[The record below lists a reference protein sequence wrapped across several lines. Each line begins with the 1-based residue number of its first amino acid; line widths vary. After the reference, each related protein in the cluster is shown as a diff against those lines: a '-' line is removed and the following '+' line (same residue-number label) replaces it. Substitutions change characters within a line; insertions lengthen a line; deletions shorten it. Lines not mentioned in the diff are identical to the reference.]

1 MISMTGRRDIGSM
14 SAFLAAILVTA
25 SASAADLKIGLRAD
39 PDALDPATGGSVA
52 GRVIFAA
59 LCDKLIDTTPEGTF
73 QPQLA
78 TSWSWSPDSLTLTLK
93 LRDQVVFHDGQPMDA
108 AAVKVNLDRYRTD
121 PISRRKTELK
131 PVASVDVIDP
141 LTVAIKLSQAY
152 APLVSVLADRAGM
165 IMSPA
170 ALAKDSANIG
180 AHPVCAGPFQFVERV
195 SQDHITL
202 KRFDQYWNKDAI
214 SLDSVTYRMIP
225 DDAVRLLSLRSG
237 DLDLIE
243 RLSPSDVAA
252 IKDDRGVKAIEG
264 PSIAFDVISINIAHG
279 ESADNPLGRN
289 AKVRQALEL
298 SIDRG
303 AISEVVY
310 EGLFPPANQ
319 TEPVGAPYYDPT
331 HALKGRDVARAKM
344 LLAEAGVTSPSFT
357 LSVANSPTLAQVG
370 QMVQVMAAEA
380 GFDVKIQSL
389 ESSTLAANSDAGKYQ
404 ASMAIWSGRPDPDGN
419 ISPWVA
425 CDGFLNWGRYCNPAL
440 DKLLAQA
447 RQVTDE
453 KERAKLYA
461 QSVGIYLTDVPFIP
475 LYHYKS
481 IWAARSNVD
490 GFVPYPDGLIR
501 LQGVRKS

>member
-1 MISMTGRRDIGSM
+1 MTSMTGRRDIGSM
-14 SAFLAAILVTA
+14 SAFLAAILFAA

-93 LRDQVVFHDGQPMDA
+93 LRDHVVFHDGQPMDA

-131 PVASVDVIDP
+131 PVASVDVVDP

-170 ALAKDSANIG
+170 ALARDSANIG

-252 IKDDRGVKAIEG
+252 IKDDKDVKAIQG

-279 ESADNPLGRN
+279 ESADNPLGKN

-331 HALKGRDVARAKM
+331 HALKGRDVARAKT
-344 LLAEAGVTSPSFT
+344 LLAEAGATSPS
-357 LSVANSPTLAQVG
+357 
-370 QMVQVMAAEA
+370 
-380 GFDVKIQSL
+380 
-389 ESSTLAANSDAGKYQ
+389 
-404 ASMAIWSGRPDPDGN
+404 
-419 ISPWVA
+419 
-425 CDGFLNWGRYCNPAL
+425 
-440 DKLLAQA
+440 
-447 RQVTDE
+447 
-453 KERAKLYA
+453 
-461 QSVGIYLTDVPFIP
+461 
-475 LYHYKS
+475 
-481 IWAARSNVD
+481 
-490 GFVPYPDGLIR
+490 
-501 LQGVRKS
+501 